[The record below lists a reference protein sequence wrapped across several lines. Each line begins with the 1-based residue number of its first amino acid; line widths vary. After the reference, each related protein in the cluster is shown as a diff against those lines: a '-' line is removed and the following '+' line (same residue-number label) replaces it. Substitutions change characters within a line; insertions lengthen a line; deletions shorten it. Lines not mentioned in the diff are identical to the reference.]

1 MRQPIVASLR
11 RGFTSL
17 MRQPIIASLRREF
30 APLLK
35 LPLGRLAVVLAALL
49 ACVMFF
55 TASGGIFAWLLGT
68 DGKNETITYIGLGLG
83 GVLAAMG
90 ALALNRRAE
99 EMAKHNELIAKGHV
113 DERLKAAVQ
122 NLGNAESSVRIIAFY
137 QFYYLTKGNKDTDFV
152 KNIFDILCSH
162 LRQITSKEEYR
173 NDEGREKP
181 TEECQSLLDVLF
193 KNPQN
198 VFATVGANLRGVYLV
213 GADFHGA
220 NAQGINF
227 REAKLQGAK
236 FSSAKL
242 QGASFN
248 NAKLQKAVFS
258 SAKLHGA
265 IFNSAKLQEVS
276 FDEADLRRASF
287 YRAIMEDAT
296 FMEADLRGARLWKV
310 KAYDAIFHD
319 ANIEGARCWDANMH
333 GANLFDAQCLD
344 KVNFYR
350 PIKIS
355 ASDVERYPDWFKEG
369 THYTVAE
376 PE

>member
-11 RGFTSL
+11 RKVVPL
-17 MRQPIIASLRREF
+17 LREF
-30 APLLK
+30 DPLLE
-35 LPLGRLAVVLAALL
+35 LPLGRLAVVLAAFL

-68 DGKNETITYIGLGLG
+68 DGKKETITYIGLGLG

-90 ALALNRRAE
+90 ALALNRRAK
-99 EMAKHNELIAKGHV
+99 EMAKHNELIEKGHV
-113 DERLKAAVQ
+113 DERLKAAVR

-137 QFYYLTKGNKDTDFV
+137 QFYHLTKGNTDTDFV
-152 KNIFDILCSH
+152 KNIFDILCAH

-198 VFATVGANLRGVYLV
+198 VFATMRANLRGVYLV

-220 NAQGINF
+220 NARGINL

-242 QGASFN
+242 QGAIFM
-248 NAKLQKAVFS
+248 NANLREVFF
-258 SAKLHGA
+258 H
-265 IFNSAKLQEVS
+265 
-276 FDEADLRRASF
+276 EADLRRAHFSQ
-287 YRAIMEDAT
+287 AILEFA
-296 FMEADLRGARLWKV
+296 FLGQADLRGARLWRV
-310 KAYDAIFHD
+310 KAHDAVFHG

-333 GANLFDAQCLD
+333 GADLFDAICLD